1 MAAIIMHAVI
11 EPAAGDRPA
20 LQPNAAIGPA
30 VRAIASNILAKTRIA
45 VTDPEASRMADK
57 CGIFDA
63 RVSCSCGFLVASRPV
78 IGFLLVGIFSAFT
91 DGVQRSHLSRLVE
104 DRYRGTAYG
113 YLNAAVGFGALIA
126 GVAGG
131 FVWQQFGDTT
141 ALITGT
147 SVIGV
152 GLGVFSYDRIAMRE
166 RPSK

>member
-1 MAAIIMHAVI
+1 LLGGRAADEWGTGKII
-11 EPAAGDRPA
+11 
-20 LQPNAAIGPA
+20 AIGYGFLMLGYLVLVVSSSPA
-30 VRAIASNILAKTRIA
+30 VL
-45 VTDPEASRMADK
+45 
-57 CGIFDA
+57 
-63 RVSCSCGFLVASRPV
+63 V